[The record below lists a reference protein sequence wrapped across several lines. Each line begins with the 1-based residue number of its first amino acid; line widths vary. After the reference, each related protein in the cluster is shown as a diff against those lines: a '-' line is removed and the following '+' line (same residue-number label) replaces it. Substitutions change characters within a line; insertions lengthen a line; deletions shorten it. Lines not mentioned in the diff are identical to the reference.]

1 MTNPFFLPTGP
12 EGVPPFDAIEP
23 GHYREAFDRAF
34 AEHDAEIELIVG
46 NADAPDFANTLEAQE
61 RSGALLESV
70 EMAFFNAISAASSE
84 ELEALDLEIS
94 PRFAVH
100 NSRID
105 SNPALFARIEAVR
118 DTAQALSSEQQR
130 LLDETWRRAVR
141 AGARLD
147 GAQRARVDAL
157 NEELGGDDFEVITVS
172 SGRNPRPAV
181 DAFFKEANIKT
192 LPKYADPTTK
202 FSRSSGVLGLP
213 VTLILDENGH
223 EIARLQGEA
232 EWNGEN
238 AKAILTEIIGG

>member
-1 MTNPFFLPTGP
+1 MTRKLIIAALLYTAFAIGVNPVFA
-12 EGVPPFDAIEP
+12 EG
-23 GHYREAFDRAF
+23 FDR
-34 AEHDAEIELIVG
+34 DALVAMREGDMRKLVIHEAPKELSATIIQDKDG
-46 NADAPDFANTLEAQE
+46 ND
-61 RSGALLESV
+61 
-70 EMAFFNAISAASSE
+70 
-84 ELEALDLEIS
+84 LDLS
-94 PRFAVH
+94 KFHGKTVVLNFWA
-100 NSRID
+100 
-105 SNPALFARIEAVR
+105 
-118 DTAQALSSEQQR
+118 
-130 LLDETWRRAVR
+130 TWCGPCRAEMPS
-141 AGARLD
+141 L
-147 GAQRARVDAL
+147 DAL